1 MFIENLKKLDLFS
14 EVALDKLQQIANF
27 SSVKKL
33 LKGNVLFYQDEK
45 PKFVYGLL
53 DGSIKLSKRDHKDNE
68 IQLRTFCAP
77 SIIAEMAAI
86 EDMAFPAT
94 SEVTSNEAT
103 ILMIQRDCFIDM
115 IKSDAQFSFSIIKSL
130 TKKVK
135 TLENVINQNII
146 FDANTNV
153 LNYIKNNEQAFSKK
167 RKIQIANELN
177 IAPETLSRILKKL
190 KEKNIINEKNQIINL
205 N

>member
-1 MFIENLKKLDLFS
+1 MFIEDLKKLDLFS
-14 EVALDKLQQIANF
+14 EVALDKLQHITNF
-27 SSVKKL
+27 SSIKKL
-33 LKGNVLFYQDEK
+33 LKGNILFYQDEK

-53 DGSIKLSKRDHKDNE
+53 NGSIKLSKRDHKGNE
-68 IQLRTFCAP
+68 IQLRTFHAP

-86 EDMAFPAT
+86 ENIAFPAT
-94 SEVTSNEAT
+94 SEVISSEAT
-103 ILMIQRDCFIDM
+103 VLMIQRDCFIDM
-115 IKSDAQFSFSIIKSL
+115 IKSDTQFSFSIIKSL

-153 LNYIKNNEQAFSKK
+153 LNYIKNNEHTFFKK

-177 IAPETLSRILKKL
+177 IAPETLSRILRKL
-190 KEKNIINEKNQIINL
+190 KEENIINEENQTINIK
-205 N
+205 